1 MASSSSQP
9 PPPTDTETT
18 PLLPRSAAPATP
30 LADPDAALESQ
41 VPLLDPSSPAAL
53 RAELSRGTWLASWI
67 LLSSSGITVVLDLA
81 LFILYALRPVEFWNP
96 DDLWITLTAAAFFSG
111 FLAVINLQRIRAA
124 KPPGILFNIILHLLF
139 FYLAAASV
147 FGLSH
152 RGSFGI
158 DYPSCRSKDEH
169 CLDFKWKWVLL
180 SNTAL
185 AGGII
190 FAYLVH
196 PILLLFWFL
205 KARIAYGSPNRRE
218 WVVPAGVLTFEFSI
232 KFLRQAPDGSV
243 SPAAAAE
250 AQASSS
256 SS

>member
-1 MASSSSQP
+1 MHELGSKYI
-9 PPPTDTETT
+9 DIYI
-18 PLLPRSAAPATP
+18 RKK
-30 LADPDAALESQ
+30 ADP
-41 VPLLDPSSPAAL
+41 PS
-53 RAELSRGTWLASWI
+53 
-67 LLSSSGITVVLDLA
+67 
-81 LFILYALRPVEFWNP
+81 NQ
-96 DDLWITLTAAAFFSG
+96 AFFSG

-190 FAYLVH
+190 FA
-196 PILLLFWFL
+196 
-205 KARIAYGSPNRRE
+205 
-218 WVVPAGVLTFEFSI
+218 
-232 KFLRQAPDGSV
+232 
-243 SPAAAAE
+243 
-250 AQASSS
+250 
-256 SS
+256 